1 MPSYT
6 ITPRTKQMSDLV
18 NYSGDSDVSISS
30 ASTVPIDISGVTFT
44 PSLPSIP
51 AGKSAVMR
59 FYASVEAINTSLT
72 RFYIQISI
80 DGFITNAQPVVQRN
94 GSVGVT
100 SQYIECQITNTDSI
114 AHTVEFK
121 GYTTNSGIGTLIFT
135 NVSNPAQILHS
146 YPFTAASDL
155 TLISQVSK
163 IYALARS
170 TTSLSIETKPV
181 NVTWKVVELDI
192 GYLMRGFTWSANASD
207 VVWDYD
213 GFDIGVA

>member
-18 NYSGDSDVSISS
+18 DYNGDVDFSNNTTTPTTATGI
-30 ASTVPIDISGVTFT
+30 TYT

-51 AGKSAVMR
+51 AGKSAQIKIR
-59 FYASVEAINTSLT
+59 GSVTTYSTALG
-72 RFYIQISI
+72 RCYIRCSI
-80 DGFITNAQPVVQRN
+80 DGFSTYSNGVVQRS
-94 GSVGVT
+94 GSAGTT
-100 SQYIECQITNTDSI
+100 SGDMTFSLTNTDTS
-114 AHTVEFK
+114 AHVPEFAVYND
-121 GYTTNSGIGTLIFT
+121 GSGELATFITTD
-135 NVSNPAQILHS
+135 SNYPIRIIHS

-163 IYALARS
+163 IYAMS
-170 TTSLSIETKPV
+170 TSPTNLSIETKPV
-181 NVTWKVVELDI
+181 NTTWKVVELDI
-192 GYLMRGFTWSANASD
+192 GYLMRGFQWSTNSSQ